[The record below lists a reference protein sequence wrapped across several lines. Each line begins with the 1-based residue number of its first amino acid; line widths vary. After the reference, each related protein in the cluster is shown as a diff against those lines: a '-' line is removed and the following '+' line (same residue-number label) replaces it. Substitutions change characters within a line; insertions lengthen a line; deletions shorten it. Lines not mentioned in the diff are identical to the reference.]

1 MRYFKEEKKE
11 EKKIRD
17 DTPQQD
23 GIYKPYLFPCLLEST
38 NLKNNTLMGE
48 VFTEDNSCEFF

>member
-23 GIYKPYLFPCLLEST
+23 GIYKPYLFHCLLEST

-48 VFTEDNSCEFF
+48 VFTEDNS